1 MRYMKILLLI
11 TGLFAIIGA
20 KKSVVNAVVAVVNGR
35 PITLYDVQQRAKIIK
50 QRNNPGITDYQ
61 KHALDE
67 LIDDDIIYDEL
78 KSLGTTITNFDID
91 NAVKQMAQGNGVSM
105 DALKADLAR
114 KGISFDAYKDA
125 LKSEIAKSK
134 LVGYKFRTEVAV
146 SGDDIHR
153 YYAEHKEQFVKG
165 KEAEL
170 KHILISLPQ
179 NASKEQNSTALK
191 KALMIMSKIKNGE
204 PFTALAMIYS
214 DDNVT
219 KNNGGELGY
228 VEQGTLYPILDKAIF
243 NAKPGELLG
252 PFQTPS
258 GYEIIL
264 VEDIRSE
271 KELPLKDV
279 ENRIKNAIY
288 LKKLDESLNNWLLTK
303 KQKTTIIIYKDL
315 L

>member
-11 TGLFAIIGA
+11 TGLFAIMGA
-20 KKSVVNAVVAVVNGR
+20 KKSVMNAVVAVVNGR

-91 NAVKQMAQGNGVSM
+91 NAVKQMAQGNGVSL
-105 DALKADLAR
+105 DALKADLAS

-125 LKSEIAKSK
+125 LKSEVAKSK
-134 LVGYKFRTEVAV
+134 LVSYKFRTEVAV

-165 KEAEL
+165 KEAGL

-179 NASKEQNSTALK
+179 NASKEQNSAALK
-191 KALMIMSKIKNGE
+191 KARMIISKIKNGE

-214 DDNVT
+214 DDNAT

-271 KELPLKDV
+271 KELPLRDV